1 MQFTDI
7 FIKRPVLAIVVSL
20 VIIIAGIQSI
30 SSLSVRQYPR
40 LERATITIKTAYIGA
55 DAALVRGFITTPL
68 ERVIASAD
76 GIDYIQSQSS
86 QGLSN
91 IEVILRLN
99 YDPVKALADISSK
112 VDQVRGDL
120 PPEAEVPIMSIEPAD
135 AQIASMYLSFNSDI
149 LTPNQVNDYLLRV
162 VQPRLSALPGIQRA
176 DILGGQTY
184 ALRIWLQAERMASLN
199 LSPGDIREALLANN
213 YLSAVGQTKGQ
224 MMRFNLTSNTDLRTA
239 EEFRKLV
246 LREKDGAVVRL
257 EDVADVELGA
267 ENYDTRVRFSGKD
280 AVFMGIWVMP
290 TSNSLEVIA
299 RVRDALGD
307 IQAQLPSGL
316 VGSVAYDST
325 TYIEE
330 AIHEVQKTLIETV
343 LVVLIV
349 IYLFLGSFRA
359 ALVPM
364 VTIPVSLIGAVFL
377 MQLFGFT
384 INLLTL
390 LAIVLS
396 VGLVVDD
403 AIVVVENIERHLQEG
418 MGAIQAAIVGARELI
433 GPVISMTITLA
444 AVYLPIGFQ
453 GGLTGALF
461 REFAFTLAG
470 AVMIS
475 GVVALTLSPM
485 MSSRLI
491 RRGDNEKGFAGHIT
505 RSFERLKDRYGK
517 VLDVTLANR
526 PLVYLVWITLTVF
539 ALLFYM
545 VSPSELAPKEDQGV
559 MFGVISPPPNA
570 SLEQV
575 SYYADEAA
583 NVFAAVPEMRQSF
596 QITQPSFGFG
606 GMLVKPWSERDRTV
620 FQIEPEVM
628 MGLSAITGIQHPVF
642 LPDPLPAAGTFP
654 VEFVIAGTIETEQ
667 LLELAQEVVGKA
679 MASGQFA
686 FLETDVK
693 IDQAREV
700 IEFDREKVASMGLDL
715 RSVGGDMA
723 TMLGG
728 NFVNRFNLD
737 GRSYKVIPQIQR
749 SGRLTPDQLD
759 VIHVRGP
766 NDQLLPLSAI
776 ASLRR
781 EVEPRSLNR
790 FNQLNAVKIQGI
802 APRSLVAGLDA
813 LEKAAKDLLP
823 RGTEINF
830 GGQSRQLKQEAGKF
844 LPAFALA
851 VVLIYLV
858 LSAQFNSFR
867 DPFIILLG
875 SVPLAMFGALIFTAL
890 KAAGPPGWTFPLTE
904 GWTTTLNIY
913 SQVGLVTLV
922 GLIAKHGILIV
933 EFANVLREKGMEK
946 LAAIREASRLRLRPI
961 LMTTAA
967 TVFGHVMLIFVTG
980 PGAQARNS
988 IGLVLVLGMSIG
1000 TLFTL
1005 FILPSIYM
1013 LIAPEDRP
1021 DEVKTPASDLP
1032 LSSAEKA

>member
-1 MQFTDI
+1 MRFSDI

-162 VQPRLSALPGIQRA
+162 VQPRLSALPGVQRA

-224 MMRFNLTSNTDLRTA
+224 MMQFNLTSNTDLRTA

-505 RSFERLKDRYGK
+505 RSFERLKDRYVK
-517 VLDVTLANR
+517 ALDVTLANR

-628 MGLSAITGIQHPVF
+628 TGLSAITGIQHPVF

-813 LEKAAKDLLP
+813 LEKAAKDVLP

>member
-1 MQFTDI
+1 MHFTDI

-55 DAALVRGFITTPL
+55 DATLVRGFITTPL

-76 GIDYIQSQSS
+76 GIDYIQSQSQ

-120 PPEAEVPIMSIEPAD
+120 PPEAEVPILSIEPAD

-162 VQPRLSALPGIQRA
+162 VQPRLSALAGVQRA

-184 ALRIWLQAERMASLN
+184 ALRIWLNAQRMAALN
-199 LSPGDIREALLANN
+199 LSPTDIREALLANN

-224 MMRFNLTSNTDLRTA
+224 LMQFNLTANTDLRTVA
-239 EEFRKLV
+239 EFKKLV
-246 LREKDGAVVRL
+246 LREVDGAVVRL
-257 EDVADVELGA
+257 EDIAEVELGA
-267 ENYDTRVRFSGKD
+267 ESYDSTVRFSGKD

-290 TSNSLEVIA
+290 TSNSLEVIKT
-299 RVRDALGD
+299 VREVMAE

-316 VGSVAYDST
+316 TGSVAYDST

-330 AIHEVQKTLIETV
+330 AIHEVQKTLLETV
-343 LVVLIV
+343 LVVIVV

-403 AIVVVENIERHLQEG
+403 AIVVVENIERHLHEG
-418 MGAIQAAIVGARELI
+418 MDAIQAAIVGARELI

-470 AVMIS
+470 AVLIS
-475 GVVALTLSPM
+475 GIVALTLSPM
-485 MSSRLI
+485 MASRMI
-491 RRGDNEKGFAGHIT
+491 RRGDDEKGFAGHIT
-505 RSFERLKDRYGK
+505 RNFERLKNRYSK
-517 VLDVTLANR
+517 VLDGTLANR
-526 PLVYLVWITLTVF
+526 PLVYLVWVTLTVF
-539 ALLFYM
+539 AFIFYV
-545 VSPSELAPKEDQGV
+545 VSPTELAPKEDQGIV
-559 MFGVISPPPNA
+559 FGILSPPPNA
-570 SLEQV
+570 SLEQAT
-575 SYYADEAA
+575 YYANEAA
-583 NVFAAVPEMRQSF
+583 KVFKSVPEMQQSF
-596 QITQPSFGFG
+596 QVTQPSFGFG
-606 GMLVKPWSERDRTV
+606 GMLVKPWSERKRTI
-620 FQIEPEVM
+620 FEIEPEVM
-628 MGLSAITGIQHPVF
+628 MGLGSITGVQHPAF

-654 VEFVIAGTIETEQ
+654 VEFVIAGTQEAPQ
-667 LLELAQEVVGKA
+667 LLELAKEIVGKA

-693 IDQAREV
+693 IDQSREV
-700 IEFDREKVASMGLDL
+700 VEFDREKVASLGLDL
-715 RSVGGDMA
+715 RSVGGDLGI
-723 TMLGG
+723 MLGG
-728 NFVNRFNLD
+728 NYVNRFNLD

-749 SGRLTPDQLD
+749 GGRITPEQLD
-759 VIHVRGP
+759 QIHVRGP
-766 NDQLLPLSAI
+766 DNQLLPLSAI
-776 ASLRR
+776 ATIRR
-781 EVEPRSLNR
+781 ELEPRSLNR
-790 FNQLNAVKIQGI
+790 FNQLNAIKIQGI
-802 APRSLVAGLDA
+802 APRSLTAGLDA
-813 LEKAAKDLLP
+813 LSAAAEEILP
-823 RGTEINF
+823 KGTQIEF

-844 LPAFALA
+844 LPAFSLA
-851 VVLIYLV
+851 VILIYLV
-858 LSAQFNSFR
+858 LAAQFNSFR

-890 KAAGPPGWTFPLTE
+890 KAAGPPGWSFPLTE
-904 GWTTTLNIY
+904 GWTTTMNIY

-922 GLIAKHGILIV
+922 GLISKHGILIV
-933 EFANVLREKGMEK
+933 EFANVLREKGHSK
-946 LAAIREASRLRLRPI
+946 LEAIREASRLRLRPI

-967 TVFGHVMLIFVTG
+967 TVFGHIMLIFVTG

-988 IGLVLVLGMSIG
+988 IGLVLVLGMTIG
-1000 TLFTL
+1000 TIFTL

-1013 LIAPEDRP
+1013 LIAPP
-1021 DEVKTPASDLP
+1021 DAKESDPDASMLRSQPASV
-1032 LSSAEKA
+1032 

>member
-55 DAALVRGFITTPL
+55 DASLVRGFITTPL

-76 GIDYIQSQSS
+76 GIDYIQSQSQQS
-86 QGLSN
+86 LSN
-91 IEVILRLN
+91 IEVVLRLN

-120 PPEAEVPIMSIEPAD
+120 PPEAEVPILSIEPAD

-162 VQPRLSALPGIQRA
+162 VQPRLSALPGVQRA

-184 ALRIWLQAERMASLN
+184 ALRIWLHAERMAALN
-199 LSPGDIREALLANN
+199 LSPGEIREALLANN

-224 MMRFNLTSNTDLRTA
+224 LMQFNLTANTDLRTVA
-239 EEFRKLV
+239 EFKKLV
-246 LREKDGAVVRL
+246 LREVDGAVVRL
-257 EDVADVELGA
+257 EDIADVELGA
-267 ENYDTRVRFSGKD
+267 ESYDSTVRFSGKD

-290 TSNSLEVIA
+290 TSNSLEVI
-299 RVRDALGD
+299 RLVRQVMTE

-316 VGSVAYDST
+316 TGHVAYDST

-330 AIHEVQKTLIETV
+330 AIHEVQKTLLETI
-343 LVVLIV
+343 LVVIIV

-364 VTIPVSLIGAVFL
+364 VTIPVSLVGAVFL

-403 AIVVVENIERHLQEG
+403 AIVVVENIERHLHEG
-418 MGAIQAAIVGARELI
+418 MDAIQAAIVGARELI

-470 AVMIS
+470 AVLIS

-485 MSSRLI
+485 MASRMI
-491 RRGDNEKGFAGHIT
+491 RRGDDEKGFAGHIT
-505 RSFERLKDRYGK
+505 RNFERLKNRYSK
-517 VLDVTLANR
+517 ALDGTLSNR
-526 PLVYLVWITLTVF
+526 LLVYLVWVTLTAF
-539 ALLFYM
+539 AFLFYM
-545 VSPSELAPKEDQGV
+545 FSPTELAPKEDQGII
-559 MFGVISPPPNA
+559 FGILSPPPNA
-570 SLEQV
+570 SLEQAT
-575 SYYADEAA
+575 YFANEAA
-583 NVFAAVPEMRQSF
+583 NVFQSVPEMQQSF
-596 QITQPSFGFG
+596 QVTQPSFGFG
-606 GMLVKPWSERDRTV
+606 GMLVKPWSERDRTI
-620 FQIEPEVM
+620 FEIEPEVS
-628 MGLSAITGIQHPVF
+628 MGLGSITGVQHPAF

-654 VEFVIAGTIETEQ
+654 VEFVIAGTQDAPQ
-667 LLELAQEVVGKA
+667 LLELANEVIGKA

-693 IDQAREV
+693 IDQSREV
-700 IEFDREKVASMGLDL
+700 IEFDREKVASLGLDL
-715 RSVGGDMA
+715 RSVGGDLGI
-723 TMLGG
+723 MLGG
-728 NFVNRFNLD
+728 NYVNRFNLD

-749 SGRLTPDQLD
+749 GGRLTPEQLD
-759 VIHVRGP
+759 QIHVRGP
-766 NDQLLPLSAI
+766 ENELLPLSSI
-776 ASLRR
+776 ATIRR
-781 EVEPRSLNR
+781 ELEPRSLNR

-802 APRSLVAGLDA
+802 APQSLTAGLDA
-813 LEKAAKDLLP
+813 LSAAADEVLP
-823 RGTEINF
+823 QGTQIEY

-844 LPAFALA
+844 LPAFSLA
-851 VVLIYLV
+851 VILIYLV
-858 LSAQFNSFR
+858 LAAQFNSFR

-875 SVPLAMFGALIFTAL
+875 SVPLAMFGALIFTVL
-890 KAAGPPGWTFPLTE
+890 KAAGPPGWSFPLTE
-904 GWTTTLNIY
+904 GWTTTMNIY

-922 GLIAKHGILIV
+922 GLISKHGILIV
-933 EFANVLREKGMEK
+933 EFANVLREKGSTK
-946 LAAIREASRLRLRPI
+946 LDAIREASRLRLRPI

-967 TVFGHVMLIFVTG
+967 TVFGHIMLIFVTG

-988 IGLVLVLGMSIG
+988 IGLVLVLGMTIG
-1000 TLFTL
+1000 TVFTL

-1013 LIAPEDRP
+1013 LIAPP
-1021 DEVKTPASDLP
+1021 DKKE
-1032 LSSAEKA
+1032 SSKDIAPSNQIPVAV

>member
-162 VQPRLSALPGIQRA
+162 VQPRLSALPGVQRA

-224 MMRFNLTSNTDLRTA
+224 MMQFNLTSNTDLRTA

-491 RRGDNEKGFAGHIT
+491 RQGDNEKGFAGHIT

-517 VLDVTLANR
+517 ALDVTLANR

-583 NVFAAVPEMRQSF
+583 NVFATVPEMRQSF

-654 VEFVIAGTIETEQ
+654 VEFVLAGTIETEQ

-686 FLETDVK
+686 FLETDMK

-749 SGRLTPDQLD
+749 SGRLTPEQLD

-813 LEKAAKDLLP
+813 LEKAAKDVLP

-967 TVFGHVMLIFVTG
+967 TVCGHVMLIFVTG

-1013 LIAPEDRP
+1013 LIAPGDRP

>member
-55 DAALVRGFITTPL
+55 DAALVRGFITIPL

-224 MMRFNLTSNTDLRTA
+224 MMQFNLTSNTDLRTA

-418 MGAIQAAIVGARELI
+418 MGAIQAAVVGARELI

-491 RRGDNEKGFAGHIT
+491 RQGDNEKGFAGHIT

-517 VLDVTLANR
+517 ALDVTLANR
-526 PLVYLVWITLTVF
+526 PLVYLVWITLTIF

-628 MGLSAITGIQHPVF
+628 TGLSAITGIQHPVF

-813 LEKAAKDLLP
+813 LEKAAKDVLP